1 MQLAS
6 TYQQRSRELLAKAR
20 AELDTDLAQ
29 AGEKGWG
36 AATSIVKAVAEQR
49 GRFHGNHRA
58 LYEIVGWLIDETGDA
73 ELGVLFGAA
82 GDLHHNF
89 YENWSNRTVVETGI
103 QAVERFV
110 TRVEILLNSNP

>member
-1 MQLAS
+1 MQQAA
-6 TYQQRSRELLAKAR
+6 TYQQRSHELLAKAR

-29 AGEKGWG
+29 AGEKAWG
-36 AATSIVKAVAEQR
+36 AAASIVKAVAEQR
-49 GRFHGNHRA
+49 GRFHGNHCA

-89 YENWSNRTVVETGI
+89 YENWSNRTVVETGV
-103 QAVERFV
+103 QAVEQFV
-110 TRVEILLNSNP
+110 ARVEALLSTNP